1 MEKINELLGKLE
13 NRVTPAIAKRLKGYE
28 GLNQKVALAEAEH
41 LENPTDESE
50 ESLNDIKEYVSEVLD
65 DLIEDLENLVEVKN
79 KKSEEKAEQ
88 QKAEQQKA
96 EQQKAEQQKAEAE
109 KAEAEKAKE
118 EKAPVSVEPI
128 KVVEKA
134 EETKTEIVK
143 EKKSGLG
150 VVGLVIGVALLIGSV
165 GAFNIMKT
173 NR

>member
-96 EQQKAEQQKAEAE
+96 EAE

>member
-1 MEKINELLGKLE
+1 MERINELLGKLE

-65 DLIEDLENLVEVKN
+65 DLIEDLENLVEVK
-79 KKSEEKAEQ
+79 KKKL
-88 QKAEQQKA
+88 
-96 EQQKAEQQKAEAE
+96 AE
-109 KAEAEKAKE
+109 KAQEEKSQEEKSQEEKSQEEKAKE
-118 EKAPVSVEPI
+118 EKAPAPVQET
-128 KVVEKA
+128 KAVEKA
-134 EETKTEIVK
+134 QETKTEIVK

>member
-1 MEKINELLGKLE
+1 MERINELLGKLE

-79 KKSEEKAEQ
+79 KKSEEKAKE
-88 QKAEQQKA
+88 
-96 EQQKAEQQKAEAE
+96 
-109 KAEAEKAKE
+109 EKAKE
-118 EKAPVSVEPI
+118 EKAPASVQDT
-128 KVVEKA
+128 KTVEKSQ
-134 EETKTEIVK
+134 ETKTEIVK

-150 VVGLVIGVALLIGSV
+150 VVGLVVGVALLIGSV
-165 GAFNIMKT
+165 GAFNIMKS

>member
-79 KKSEEKAEQ
+79 KKSEEKAKE
-88 QKAEQQKA
+88 QKAQE
-96 EQQKAEQQKAEAE
+96 E
-109 KAEAEKAKE
+109 KAKEVKDKE
-118 EKAPVSVEPI
+118 EKAPVSVEPT

-134 EETKTEIVK
+134 QETKTEIVK

>member
-1 MEKINELLGKLE
+1 MERINELLGKLE

-41 LENPTDESE
+41 LENPTDDSE

-65 DLIEDLENLVEVKN
+65 DLIEDLENLVEVK
-79 KKSEEKAEQ
+79 KKKL
-88 QKAEQQKA
+88 
-96 EQQKAEQQKAEAE
+96 AE
-109 KAEAEKAKE
+109 KAEEEKAKEEKVKE
-118 EKAPVSVEPI
+118 EKAPVSVEDT

-134 EETKTEIVK
+134 QETKTEIVK

-150 VVGLVIGVALLIGSV
+150 VVGLVVGVALLIGSV
-165 GAFNIMKT
+165 GAFNIMKS

>member
-1 MEKINELLGKLE
+1 MERINELLGKLE

-65 DLIEDLENLVEVKN
+65 DLIEDLENLVEAK
-79 KKSEEKAEQ
+79 E
-88 QKAEQQKA
+88 
-96 EQQKAEQQKAEAE
+96 
-109 KAEAEKAKE
+109 EKAKE
-118 EKAPVSVEPI
+118 EKAPAPVQET
-128 KVVEKA
+128 KAVEKA
-134 EETKTEIVK
+134 QETKTEIVK

>member
-79 KKSEEKAEQ
+79 KKSEEKAKE
-88 QKAEQQKA
+88 QKAQE
-96 EQQKAEQQKAEAE
+96 E
-109 KAEAEKAKE
+109 KAQEEKAKEVKDKE
-118 EKAPVSVEPI
+118 EKAPVSVEPT

-134 EETKTEIVK
+134 QETKTEIVK

>member
-1 MEKINELLGKLE
+1 MERINELLGKLE

-79 KKSEEKAEQ
+79 KKSEEKAKE
-88 QKAEQQKA
+88 
-96 EQQKAEQQKAEAE
+96 
-109 KAEAEKAKE
+109 EKAKE
-118 EKAPVSVEPI
+118 EKAPAPVQET
-128 KVVEKA
+128 KAVEKA
-134 EETKTEIVK
+134 QETKTEIVK

>member
-1 MEKINELLGKLE
+1 MERINELLGKLE

-65 DLIEDLENLVEVKN
+65 DLIEDLENLVEVK
-79 KKSEEKAEQ
+79 KKKL
-88 QKAEQQKA
+88 
-96 EQQKAEQQKAEAE
+96 AE
-109 KAEAEKAKE
+109 KAQEEKSQEEKSQEEKSQEEKSQEEKAKE
-118 EKAPVSVEPI
+118 EKAPAPVQET
-128 KVVEKA
+128 KAVEKA
-134 EETKTEIVK
+134 QETKTEIVK

>member
-1 MEKINELLGKLE
+1 MERINELLGKLE

-65 DLIEDLENLVEVKN
+65 DLIEDLENLVEVK
-79 KKSEEKAEQ
+79 KKKL
-88 QKAEQQKA
+88 
-96 EQQKAEQQKAEAE
+96 AE
-109 KAEAEKAKE
+109 KAQEEKSQEEKAKE
-118 EKAPVSVEPI
+118 EKAKEEKDKEEKAPAPVQET
-128 KVVEKA
+128 KAVEKA
-134 EETKTEIVK
+134 QETKTEIVK

>member
-79 KKSEEKAEQ
+79 KKSEEKAKEL
-88 QKAEQQKA
+88 KAQE
-96 EQQKAEQQKAEAE
+96 E
-109 KAEAEKAKE
+109 KAKELKDKE
-118 EKAPVSVEPI
+118 EKAPVSVEPT

-134 EETKTEIVK
+134 QETKTEIVK

>member
-1 MEKINELLGKLE
+1 MERINELLGKLE

-65 DLIEDLENLVEVKN
+65 DLIEDLENLVEVK
-79 KKSEEKAEQ
+79 KKKLAEKAQEEKSQEEKSQEEKAKE
-88 QKAEQQKA
+88 
-96 EQQKAEQQKAEAE
+96 
-109 KAEAEKAKE
+109 EKAKE
-118 EKAPVSVEPI
+118 EKAPAPVQET
-128 KVVEKA
+128 KAVEKA
-134 EETKTEIVK
+134 QETKTEIVK